1 MLRNKELLKTVME
14 NFKDVGQQFVNK
26 KMSKKL
32 PS

>member
-14 NFKDVGQQFVNK
+14 NFKDVGKYENK